1 MVPPTTVTE
10 PGQSMAF
17 SPLIMGVLGV
27 LMSRKTRRTMN
38 ANASIGTGLKLSII
52 QTKSLIH
59 LSYLQL
65 I

>member
-1 MVPPTTVTE
+1 MIVPPTTVKE

-38 ANASIGTGLKLSII
+38 ANASTGTGLKLSII
-52 QTKSLIH
+52 
-59 LSYLQL
+59 
-65 I
+65 